1 MTVQRYGFRINEKKK
16 EGKTNGS
23 TISYNDHT
31 LVQRIIKK
39 RKKQI
44 QYIICETKESL
55 REKNKG
61 QERRKWPR
69 GGWRKSKK
77 GINSTKDGSMGG
89 EKSIEI
95 HYSPF

>member
-1 MTVQRYGFRINEKKK
+1 MVFELMKKRKK
-16 EGKTNGS
+16 EKQTDRRFHT
-23 TISYNDHT
+23 TIT
-31 LVQRIIKK
+31 LVQYIIKK

-95 HYSPF
+95 HSSPF